1 MLIFSLCL
9 SVCLYSAVLGLL
21 CFVDEREREGG
32 REERTVLIFIFMG
45 TRKVK
50 IWIVYWR
57 FIERLNDNIAYS
69 MFFLLK
75 NSKICGNVIIQR

>member
-32 REERTVLIFIFMG
+32 RDGINIYIYGDEEGENLDCLLAIY
-45 TRKVK
+45 RKIK
-50 IWIVYWR
+50 
-57 FIERLNDNIAYS
+57 
-69 MFFLLK
+69 
-75 NSKICGNVIIQR
+75 